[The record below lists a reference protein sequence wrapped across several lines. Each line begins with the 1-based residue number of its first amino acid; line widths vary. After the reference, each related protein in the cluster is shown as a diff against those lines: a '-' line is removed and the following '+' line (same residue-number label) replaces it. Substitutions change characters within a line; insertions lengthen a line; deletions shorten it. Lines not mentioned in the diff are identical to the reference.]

1 MRGKIKL
8 TLMALVM
15 MACSKEGLT
24 SEGNQDYGYYEDETH
39 EMIVLGERLEN
50 PYKTVNMTKA
60 LNALYPTKAGSVDV
74 RTTDLYVR
82 FLPANQDEYD
92 KLTSLDLKLFDY
104 PLDYDLEVEGDW
116 YHDPE
121 IPQDCITWQYTVVPV
136 DFSFPDIMYEII
148 DECYISNDEDTK
160 SGIDWDLV
168 ERHSYEMTGNG
179 NMLQPQSRTADTR
192 PKGRITIVDK
202 HYNGGKPIGVS
213 GVNISCN
220 TFVKYDDTYTD
231 KDGYYEMSKKFSA
244 ELRYRIIFEN
254 KKNFSIGFNLVL
266 VPASVS
272 VLGKAPATGLTTT
285 VTKDSE
291 DKLYKRCVVNNAI
304 YDYIQRC
311 SRSDLNIDPPPAG
324 LRIWLFHNLKYSSS
338 VMMRQGAVID
348 NSLFK
353 TFLGEYA
360 GLIKVFLP
368 DLTLGVKD
376 ADDYREIYA
385 LTAHE
390 LAHTSHFSR
399 VGVDYWNKYIQY
411 MSKSYF
417 ASGAKHYGD
426 GKATGAGFCEIG
438 EMWAYYMESLI
449 YKGRYGGDFSS
460 VGNSYW
466 FKPEILRYLHKNGL
480 SCSDIFLSMDSS
492 VDSRSDLERALIAK
506 FPSKKTKITQA
517 FDKY

>member
-15 MACSKEGLT
+15 MACSKEGLH
-24 SEGNQDYGYYEDETH
+24 SGIDSSNDLNQMSH

-60 LNALYPTKAGSVDV
+60 LNALYPTKAESVDV

-82 FLPANQDEYD
+82 FLPADMEEYD
-92 KLTSLDLKLFDY
+92 LLTSLGLKLFDY
-104 PLDYDLEVEGDW
+104 PLDYDLAVDGDW

-121 IPQDCITWQYTVVPV
+121 IPRDNITWQYTVVPV
-136 DFSFPDIMYEII
+136 DFEFPDVRYEVI
-148 DECYISNDEDTK
+148 DECYLADDEEDTK
-160 SGIDWDLV
+160 SGVDWGQV
-168 ERHSYEMTGNG
+168 ERFAYEMTGNG
-179 NMLQPQSRTADTR
+179 NMLLPQSRAADTR

-220 TFVKYDDTYTD
+220 SFVKYDDAYTD
-231 KDGYYEMSKKFSA
+231 KDGYYEMSKKFNV
-244 ELRYRIIFEN
+244 ELKYRMIFDN
-254 KKNFSIGFNLVL
+254 KKDFSIGFNLVL

-272 VLGKAPATGLTTT
+272 ALGKAPAAGLTMT

-311 SRSDLNIDPPPAG
+311 SRNDLNIDPPPVG
-324 LRIWLFHNLKYSSS
+324 LRIWLFHDLKSSS
-338 VMMRQGAVID
+338 PVMMRQGAVVD
-348 NSLFK
+348 NTIFK

-368 DLTLGVKD
+368 DITLGVKEVEE
-376 ADDYREIYA
+376 YRDIYS
-385 LTAHE
+385 LTLHE
-390 LAHTSHFSR
+390 LAHTSHFQR
-399 VGVDYWNKYIQY
+399 VGVDYWDKYLQY
-411 MSKSYF
+411 MAKSF
-417 ASGAKHYGD
+417 FFSGGKSYGD
-426 GKATGAGFCEIG
+426 GKQAGAGYCEVA
-438 EMWAYYMESLI
+438 EMWAYYVQSLI
-449 YKGRYGGDFSS
+449 HKERYGGDFSS
-460 VGNSYW
+460 VGNAYW
-466 FKPEILRYLHKNGL
+466 FKPEILRYLHKNGF
-480 SCSDIFLSMDSS
+480 SCNNIYLTLDPS
-492 VDSRSDLERALIAK
+492 VDSRSSLERALLAK
-506 FPSKKTKITQA
+506 FPPRKTKITQA